1 MDYMKITQRKMI
13 AGIVAGLVL
22 TAGGFGVLSAQS
34 QSQDGAQ
41 HRMFAKGERPD
52 GQMPQMDASEA
63 AKHIAETFGVDESQ
77 VKNAIENKKDFRDIG
92 QAAMIAKVSGKS
104 FDEVMALKTDDKNW
118 RDIGES
124 LGVTREKVEEVR
136 QSMTAQHLSQDG
148 DIDESKA
155 LSLLKKGYEPRDI
168 ECAAALAKASG
179 KDIQSVLDR
188 KKINNRWGD
197 VAKELGVDANVL
209 QKKFHGYGPHGHG
222 PQGGPEGGPEGGM
235 MGGPMMDAPEDG
247 SSASN

>member
-1 MDYMKITQRKMI
+1 MKITQRKMI

-77 VKNAIENKKDFRDIG
+77 VKNAIENKKDFRNIG

-104 FDEVMALKTDDKNW
+104 FDEVMALKTDDENW

>member
-1 MDYMKITQRKMI
+1 MKITQCKMI

-168 ECAAALAKASG
+168 ECAAALTKASG

-209 QKKFHGYGPHGHG
+209 PKKFHGHGPDGHG
-222 PQGGPEGGPEGGM
+222 PQGGPEGGM

-247 SSASN
+247 SSAAN

>member
-1 MDYMKITQRKMI
+1 MKITQRKMI

-148 DIDESKA
+148 DIDENKA

-168 ECAAALAKASG
+168 DCAAALAKASG

-209 QKKFHGYGPHGHG
+209 PKKFHGHGPDGHG
-222 PQGGPEGGPEGGM
+222 PQGGPEGGM
-235 MGGPMMDAPEDG
+235 MGGPMMDVPEDG
-247 SSASN
+247 SSAAN

>member
-1 MDYMKITQRKMI
+1 MKITQRKMI

-148 DIDESKA
+148 DIDENKA

-168 ECAAALAKASG
+168 DCAAALAKASG

-209 QKKFHGYGPHGHG
+209 PKKFHGHGPDGHG
-222 PQGGPEGGPEGGM
+222 SQGGPEGGPEGGM

-247 SSASN
+247 SSAAN

>member
-1 MDYMKITQRKMI
+1 MKITQRKML

-209 QKKFHGYGPHGHG
+209 PKKFHGHGG
-222 PQGGPEGGPEGGM
+222 WTWPAGR
-235 MGGPMMDAPEDG
+235 
-247 SSASN
+247 S

>member
-1 MDYMKITQRKMI
+1 MKITQCKMI

-209 QKKFHGYGPHGHG
+209 PKKFHGHGPHGHG

-235 MGGPMMDAPEDG
+235 MGGPMMDVPEDG
-247 SSASN
+247 SSAAN

>member
-1 MDYMKITQRKMI
+1 MKITQRKMI

-168 ECAAALAKASG
+168 DCAEPWPRLRAKIS
-179 KDIQSVLDR
+179 SRYSTVR
-188 KKINNRWGD
+188 KSTTAGAMWRRN
-197 VAKELGVDANVL
+197 
-209 QKKFHGYGPHGHG
+209 
-222 PQGGPEGGPEGGM
+222 
-235 MGGPMMDAPEDG
+235 
-247 SSASN
+247 SASMPMFCRRNFMATARMDMARRVALRAVLKAA

>member
-1 MDYMKITQRKMI
+1 MKITQRKML

-168 ECAAALAKASG
+168 DCAAALAKASG

-209 QKKFHGYGPHGHG
+209 PKKFHGYGPHGHG

>member
-1 MDYMKITQRKMI
+1 MKITQRKMI

-41 HRMFAKGERPD
+41 HRMLAKGERPD

-209 QKKFHGYGPHGHG
+209 PKKFHGYGPHGHG

>member
-1 MDYMKITQRKMI
+1 MKITQCKMI

-168 ECAAALAKASG
+168 DCAAALAKASG

-209 QKKFHGYGPHGHG
+209 PKKFHGYGPHGHG

>member
-1 MDYMKITQRKMI
+1 MKITQRKMI

-124 LGVTREKVEEVR
+124 LGVTREKVKEVR

-168 ECAAALAKASG
+168 DCAAALAKASG

-209 QKKFHGYGPHGHG
+209 PKKFHGHGPHGHG
-222 PQGGPEGGPEGGM
+222 PQGGPEGGSEGGM

-247 SSASN
+247 SSAAN

>member
-1 MDYMKITQRKMI
+1 MKITQRKMI

-168 ECAAALAKASG
+168 DCAAALAKASG

-209 QKKFHGYGPHGHG
+209 PKKFHGYGPHGHG

-247 SSASN
+247 SSAAN

>member
-1 MDYMKITQRKMI
+1 MKITQRKMI

-235 MGGPMMDAPEDG
+235 MGVPMMDAPEDG

>member
-1 MDYMKITQRKMI
+1 MKITQRKMI

-209 QKKFHGYGPHGHG
+209 PKKFHGHGPHGHG

-235 MGGPMMDAPEDG
+235 MGGPMMDVPEDG
-247 SSASN
+247 SSAAN

>member
-1 MDYMKITQRKMI
+1 MKITQRKMI

-34 QSQDGAQ
+34 QSQNGAQ

-168 ECAAALAKASG
+168 DCVAALAKASG

-209 QKKFHGYGPHGHG
+209 PKKFHGHGPHGHG

-247 SSASN
+247 SSAAN

>member
-1 MDYMKITQRKMI
+1 MKITQRKMI

-41 HRMFAKGERPD
+41 HRMFAKEERPD

>member
-168 ECAAALAKASG
+168 DCAAALAKASG

>member
-1 MDYMKITQRKMI
+1 MKITQCKMI

-209 QKKFHGYGPHGHG
+209 PKKFHGHGPHGHG
-222 PQGGPEGGPEGGM
+222 PQGGPKGGPEGGM
-235 MGGPMMDAPEDG
+235 MGGPMMDVPEDG

>member
-1 MDYMKITQRKMI
+1 MKITQCKMI

-77 VKNAIENKKDFRDIG
+77 VKNAIENKKDFRNIG

-168 ECAAALAKASG
+168 ECAAALAKASD

-209 QKKFHGYGPHGHG
+209 PKKFHGYGPHGHG
-222 PQGGPEGGPEGGM
+222 PQCGPEGGPEGGM

>member
-197 VAKELGVDANVL
+197 VAKKLGVDANVL

>member
-1 MDYMKITQRKMI
+1 MKITQRKMI

-168 ECAAALAKASG
+168 DCAAALAKASG

-209 QKKFHGYGPHGHG
+209 PKKFHGHGPHGHG

-247 SSASN
+247 SSASIDK

>member
-1 MDYMKITQRKMI
+1 MKITQRKMI

-179 KDIQSVLDR
+179 KDIQSVLER

-209 QKKFHGYGPHGHG
+209 PKKFHGYGPHGHG

>member
-1 MDYMKITQRKMI
+1 MKITQRKMI

-209 QKKFHGYGPHGHG
+209 PKKFHGHGPHGHG

-247 SSASN
+247 SSAAN

>member
-1 MDYMKITQRKMI
+1 MKITQRKMI

-136 QSMTAQHLSQDG
+136 QSMAAQHLSQDG

-155 LSLLKKGYEPRDI
+155 LSLLKKGYEPREI

-209 QKKFHGYGPHGHG
+209 PKKFHGYGPHGHG

-235 MGGPMMDAPEDG
+235 MGGPMMDVPEDG
-247 SSASN
+247 SSAAN

>member
-1 MDYMKITQRKMI
+1 MKITQRKML

-209 QKKFHGYGPHGHG
+209 PKKFHGHGPDGHG
-222 PQGGPEGGPEGGM
+222 PQGGPEGGM

-247 SSASN
+247 SSAAN

>member
-1 MDYMKITQRKMI
+1 
-13 AGIVAGLVL
+13 
-22 TAGGFGVLSAQS
+22 
-34 QSQDGAQ
+34 
-41 HRMFAKGERPD
+41 
-52 GQMPQMDASEA
+52 
-63 AKHIAETFGVDESQ
+63 
-77 VKNAIENKKDFRDIG
+77 
-92 QAAMIAKVSGKS
+92 MIAKVSGKS

-209 QKKFHGYGPHGHG
+209 PKKFHGHGPHGHG
-222 PQGGPEGGPEGGM
+222 PQGGPEGGM
-235 MGGPMMDAPEDG
+235 MGGPMMDVPEDG
-247 SSASN
+247 SSAAN

>member
-1 MDYMKITQRKMI
+1 MEYMKMTQRKMI

-77 VKNAIENKKDFRDIG
+77 VKSAIENKKDFHDIG

-118 RDIGES
+118 RDIGDS
-124 LGVTREKVEEVR
+124 LGVTPEKVEEVR
-136 QSMTAQHLSQDG
+136 QTMTAQHLSQDG
-148 DIDESKA
+148 NIEESRA
-155 LSLLKKGYEPRDI
+155 LSLLKDGYQPRDI
-168 ECAAALAKASG
+168 DCAAMLAKASG

-188 KKINNRWGD
+188 KKINNRWRD
-197 VAKELGVDANVL
+197 VAKELGVDESIF
-209 QKKFHGYGPHGHG
+209 QKKFHGHG
-222 PQGGPEGGPEGGM
+222 PDGNGPEGGPEDGM
-235 MGGPMMDAPEDG
+235 MGGPMGAPMMPPPDDG
-247 SSASN
+247 AQK

>member
-1 MDYMKITQRKMI
+1 MKITQRKML

-136 QSMTAQHLSQDG
+136 QSMTAQHMSQDG

-209 QKKFHGYGPHGHG
+209 PKKFHGHGPDGHG
-222 PQGGPEGGPEGGM
+222 PQGGPEGGM

-247 SSASN
+247 SSAAN

>member
-1 MDYMKITQRKMI
+1 MKITQRKMI

-168 ECAAALAKASG
+168 DCAAALAKASG

-209 QKKFHGYGPHGHG
+209 PKKFHGHGPDGHG

-247 SSASN
+247 SSAAN

>member
-1 MDYMKITQRKMI
+1 MKITQRKMI

-197 VAKELGVDANVL
+197 VAKKLGVDANVL

>member
-1 MDYMKITQRKMI
+1 MKITQRKMI

-22 TAGGFGVLSAQS
+22 PAGGFGVLSAQS

-168 ECAAALAKASG
+168 ECTAALVKASG

-209 QKKFHGYGPHGHG
+209 PKKFHGYGPHGHG

-247 SSASN
+247 SSAAN

>member
-1 MDYMKITQRKMI
+1 M
-13 AGIVAGLVL
+13 L

-168 ECAAALAKASG
+168 DCAAVLAKASG

-209 QKKFHGYGPHGHG
+209 PKKFHGHGPHGHG

-235 MGGPMMDAPEDG
+235 MGGPMMDVPEDG
-247 SSASN
+247 SSAAN

>member
-1 MDYMKITQRKMI
+1 MKITQRKMI

-209 QKKFHGYGPHGHG
+209 PKKFHGYGPHGHG

-247 SSASN
+247 SSAAN

>member
-1 MDYMKITQRKMI
+1 MKITQRKMI

-124 LGVTREKVEEVR
+124 LGVTREKVKEVR

-168 ECAAALAKASG
+168 DCAAALAKASG

-209 QKKFHGYGPHGHG
+209 QKKFHGHGPDGHG

-247 SSASN
+247 SSAAN

>member
-1 MDYMKITQRKMI
+1 MKITQRKMI

-168 ECAAALAKASG
+168 DCAAALAKASG

-209 QKKFHGYGPHGHG
+209 PKKFHGYGPHGHG

>member
-1 MDYMKITQRKMI
+1 MKITQCKMI

-168 ECAAALAKASG
+168 DCAAALAKASG

-209 QKKFHGYGPHGHG
+209 PKKFHGHGPHGHG

-235 MGGPMMDAPEDG
+235 MGGPMMDVPEDG

>member
-1 MDYMKITQRKMI
+1 MKITQRKMI

>member
-1 MDYMKITQRKMI
+1 MKITQRKMI

-209 QKKFHGYGPHGHG
+209 QKKFNGYGPHGHG